1 MKVILATLLALSL
14 AACTTVPTTDQVAMI
29 QNACNIDATIRPTVT
44 ALLAVPGLAT
54 PEENLAV
61 QAARDAIDPICANP
75 TGTPAANAQA
85 ILAKQTGNIIG
96 IIAAL
101 QARKSGAAPAVAP
114 AAPLTVK

>member
-1 MKVILATLLALSL
+1 MKHILLIALAAS
-14 AACTTVPTTDQVAMI
+14 AAFFMPACTTLPSQNQVTLI
-29 QNACNIDATIRPTVT
+29 QNACNVDATIRPTVT

-54 PEENLAV
+54 PEENLVV

-96 IIAAL
+96 VITAL
-101 QARKSGAAPAVAP
+101 QARKGSPPEAA
-114 AAPLTVK
+114 K